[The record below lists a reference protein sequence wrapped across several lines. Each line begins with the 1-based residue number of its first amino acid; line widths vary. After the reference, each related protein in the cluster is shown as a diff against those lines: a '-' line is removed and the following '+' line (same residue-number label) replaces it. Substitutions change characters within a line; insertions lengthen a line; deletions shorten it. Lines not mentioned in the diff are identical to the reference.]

1 MSEVLAN
8 IVGMLLMGTCYYGV
22 GKGIGRVS
30 NNKKFERDYYHGS
43 KVKVILPEHIKS
55 EGQEIDKELIEEK
68 ELSEE
73 IMIFVERLL
82 SNFEEKDLV
91 NFYNRINEVNV
102 SLGINNFMDLYNYF
116 YARGEYVPSDNKIA
130 IFRKKN
136 KYTIFHELFHMA
148 SSKYNEKTDVCG
160 FSYLDNRNQ
169 FGDGLNEGFTDH
181 LVLRYFGDLFDAD
194 ISYEYEEMVA
204 SKLEEIIG
212 KELMESAYLN
222 ANLSAVIIE
231 LQKYSERK
239 DILKFIKKLDILE
252 KYAGTKN
259 MAMINRDILEHLM
272 FDVSDFLIRCYAN
285 KLKKVHK
292 VATEDVVTDVFMY
305 AKDLVDYH
313 GDVVSCMCYEDVLN
327 ILEDIWQS
335 DGLNKGII
343 ILNESK
349 DINIR

>member
-8 IVGMLLMGTCYYGV
+8 IVGLILMGTCYYGV
-22 GKGIGRVS
+22 GKGISRVS

-43 KVKVILPEHIKS
+43 KVKIILPEHIKR
-55 EGQEIDKELIEEK
+55 EGLEIDKKLIAEK

-91 NFYNRINEVNV
+91 NFYNRINGVNV
-102 SLGINNFMDLYNYF
+102 SLGINNFIDLYNSF
-116 YARGEYVPSDNKIA
+116 YARGEYVPSDNKIN
-130 IFRKKN
+130 IFKIKN

-148 SSKYNEKTDVCG
+148 SSKYNEKTDICG
-160 FSYLDNRNQ
+160 FSYLDNKNE
-169 FGDGLNEGFTDH
+169 FGDGLNEGYTDH
-181 LVLRYFGDLFDAD
+181 LVVRYFGDLFEAD
-194 ISYEYEEMVA
+194 ISYEFEELVA

-212 KELMESAYLN
+212 KDLMECAYLN

-239 DILKFIKKLDILE
+239 DILKFIRKLDILE

-259 MAMINRDILEHLM
+259 LAMINRDILEHLM
-272 FDVSDFLIRCYAN
+272 FDVSDFLIRCYVK
-285 KLKKVHK
+285 KLKTVHK
-292 VATEDVVTDVFMY
+292 TATEDVVTDVFIY
-305 AKDLVDYH
+305 AKDLVEYH
-313 GDVVSCMCYEDVLN
+313 GDVVSCMCYEDILNVLADTWKN
-327 ILEDIWQS
+327 

-343 ILNESK
+343 ILNDSK